1 MPQPTVGRMVLYYS
15 KNGDGIVSPAVVLRT
30 RDTTNLEV
38 IERWGPS
45 PDGTL
50 SGKGRPAGLVPEL
63 PDDTTVDLLVHGLG
77 DGDCADLSRKG
88 CHQNTGHAQRW
99 GVWSAGS
106 VLTTSS
112 SCTSVTWKHRDA
124 ANAIAI
130 IVHALSQP
138 LYITSGLMSHGLAV
152 LAHQGV
158 AES

>member
-77 DGDCADLSRKG
+77 GDYREYAVQLDDVVSTDPAD
-88 CHQNTGHAQRW
+88 HTPHRW
-99 GVWSAGS
+99 AWPVF
-106 VLTTSS
+106 
-112 SCTSVTWKHRDA
+112 
-124 ANAIAI
+124 
-130 IVHALSQP
+130 
-138 LYITSGLMSHGLAV
+138 
-152 LAHQGV
+152 
-158 AES
+158 